1 MNNRLS
7 NTLSDKYKDKLVG
20 HRGLMFTHPENSLS
34 AFKAAI
40 ARGARFIECDL
51 QLTKDQ
57 QAVVLH
63 DETLSRTA
71 GVEGCIFDLTLAEAQ
86 AISVHYPKKF
96 GDKYH
101 PEPIPSLDQ
110 FLTLLAEHPTVTA
123 MIEIKQESIDH
134 FSLETFI
141 DGVFAQIAAYQ
152 SQVIVISFNADA
164 VGAAKQAG
172 FRSGW
177 VVREMDQSS
186 EQLAK
191 QLLPDYLITNILK
204 VDFKS
209 PALLTQLWTAP
220 EDHNWQWMLY
230 DVTDLTLIKSLIG
243 MGVDLI
249 ESGDFPVISC

>member
-1 MNNRLS
+1 MNNA
-7 NTLSDKYKDKLVG
+7 LSDVLSEKYGDKLVG
-20 HRGLMFTHPENSLS
+20 HRGLMLSHPENTLS
-34 AFKAAI
+34 ALKAAI
-40 ARGARFIECDL
+40 DRGARFIECDL

-57 QAVVLH
+57 QPVVLH
-63 DETLSRTA
+63 DATLTRTA
-71 GVEGCIFDLTLAEAQ
+71 AVDSHIFDLTLAEAQ
-86 AISVHYPKKF
+86 AISVHYPEKF

-101 PEPIPSLDQ
+101 PEPIPSLNQ

-134 FSLETFI
+134 FNLETFI
-141 DGVFAQIAAYQ
+141 NGVFAQISAYQ

-177 VVREMDQSS
+177 VVREMNQSS

-209 PALLTQLWTAP
+209 PALLTQLWRAP
-220 EDHNWQWMLY
+220 EGHNWQWMLY
-230 DVTDLTLIKSLIG
+230 DVTDVSLIKSLLG
-243 MGVDLI
+243 RGVDLI
-249 ESGDFPVISC
+249 ESGDFPLISC